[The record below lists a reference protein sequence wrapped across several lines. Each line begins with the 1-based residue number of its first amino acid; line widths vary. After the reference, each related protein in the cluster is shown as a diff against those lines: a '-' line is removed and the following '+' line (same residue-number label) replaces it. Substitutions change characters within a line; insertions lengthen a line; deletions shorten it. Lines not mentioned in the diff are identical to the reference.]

1 MAILL
6 FVAFAVFLFLN
17 IPIAISLFLSATLCM
32 VQEEL
37 PMQLLST
44 LTYANLT
51 KFLLLAIPFFVLA
64 GNIMEKAGISD
75 KLINLCDK
83 MVGHHRNGLAF
94 VTIITSC
101 FFAAISGSGPATV
114 AALGGILIPAMQR
127 AGYGLAMPAGLLA
140 TAGSI
145 GIIIPPSIPYVVYG
159 AIAGTS
165 IGTTFLAGIV
175 PGVLMGGALAV
186 AAVYSNRNIK
196 IVAKVRATN
205 QEKLAAFF
213 TAIPGLIMPI
223 IILGGIY
230 GGFFTPT
237 EAAAVAAVYGL
248 LVGVFIYREISLKD
262 LIRIFIDSAISSSTI
277 MLIVAGAA
285 MFAWFCQTSGIT
297 DTVSELLYAASPN
310 KYVFLLWVNV
320 ILLIAGCFVE
330 ATSALYIFVP
340 IMLPVALRFGYDPI
354 ALCIVM
360 TMNLAIGLVTPPVGV
375 NLFVACGVA
384 KISIKEICSRISPF
398 LIVSLICLLLIT
410 YFPQISM
417 LLPGLLAGGK

>member
-6 FVAFAVFLFLN
+6 FAAFAIFLFLN

-75 KLINLCDK
+75 KLITLCDK
-83 MVGHHRNGLAF
+83 LVGHRRNGLAF

-175 PGVLMGGALAV
+175 PGALMGAALAI
-186 AAVYSNRNIK
+186 AAVYSNRN
-196 IVAKVRATN
+196 VAIAAKQRASR
-205 QEKLAAFF
+205 QEKLSAFLN
-213 TAIPGLIMPI
+213 AIPGLIMPV

-230 GGFFTPT
+230 GGIFTPT

-248 LVGVFIYREISLKD
+248 FVGIFIYREISLHD
-262 LIRIFIDSAISSSTI
+262 LMRIFIDSAVSSATI

-297 DTVSELLYAASPN
+297 DTVSDLLYAASPN

-417 LLPGLLAGGK
+417 LLPNLLAGGK

>member
-1 MAILL
+1 MATIL
-6 FVAFAVFLFLN
+6 FAAFIVLLFLN
-17 IPIAISLFLSATLCM
+17 IPIAISLFVAAIVCM
-32 VQEEL
+32 VQEGE
-37 PMQLLST
+37 PMLMLAT
-44 LTYANLT
+44 ITYSNLT

-83 MVGHHRNGLAF
+83 MVGHQRNGLAF

-114 AALGGILIPAMQR
+114 AALGGILIPAMNR
-127 AGYGLAMPAGLLA
+127 AGYGVAMPSSLLAMS
-140 TAGSI
+140 GSI

-159 AIAGTS
+159 AIAGVS
-165 IGTTFLAGIV
+165 IGTTFIAGIL
-175 PGVLMGGALAV
+175 PGIMVGIALAIASV
-186 AAVYSNRNIK
+186 ISTRNLK
-196 IVAKVRATN
+196 IQQKPKATAKER
-205 QEKLAAFF
+205 LHAFLI
-213 TAIPGLIMPI
+213 AIPGLLMPV

-230 GGFFTPT
+230 GSWFTPT

-248 LVGVFIYREISLKD
+248 FVGIFVYRKISCKD
-262 LIRIFIDSAISSSTI
+262 LITIFIESATSSSII
-277 MLIVAGAA
+277 MLIVAGASI
-285 MFAWFCQTSGIT
+285 FAWFCQTSGIT
-297 DTVSELLYAASPN
+297 DTVSDLLYSMSPN
-310 KYVFLLWVNV
+310 KYVFLLWVNA

-375 NLFVACGVA
+375 NLFVACGIA
-384 KISIKEICSRISPF
+384 KISIKEISVKLTPF
-398 LIVSLICLLLIT
+398 LVAALVCLALIT
-410 YFPQISM
+410 YFPEITM
-417 LLPGLLAGGK
+417 FLPKVFGAK